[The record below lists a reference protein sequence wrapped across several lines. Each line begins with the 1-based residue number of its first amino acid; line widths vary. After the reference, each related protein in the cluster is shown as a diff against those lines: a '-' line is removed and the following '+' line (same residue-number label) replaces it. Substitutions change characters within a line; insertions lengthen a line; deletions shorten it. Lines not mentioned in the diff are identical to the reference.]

1 MTFKELREI
10 CIAEET
16 KERTEGWFLA
26 DNGVFQDTTFDEL
39 CTEIKE
45 HGKHYYSA
53 FVELSYR
60 LISTHESVTD
70 IELVED
76 DGYDRQ
82 AREYAKWLQCVDAEL
97 GTNYYDTYYDSDVEQ
112 SIKEYHEEEER
123 EKMAEAQAAAED
135 YAISHPYMFGV
146 TEGEIESLINGL
158 HGY

>member
-39 CTEIKE
+39 CTEIKK
-45 HGKHYYSA
+45 HGNHYYSA

-60 LISTHESVTD
+60 LLSTHESVTD
-70 IELVED
+70 IRFVED
-76 DGYDRQ
+76 DFD
-82 AREYAKWLQCVDAEL
+82 REYAKWLQCVDAEL

-112 SIKEYHEEEER
+112 SIKERHEEEER
-123 EKMAEAQAAAED
+123 EKMAEAQAADED
-135 YAISHPYMFGV
+135 YAISHSYMFGA
-146 TEGEIESLINGL
+146 TEEEIESLINGL